1 MTMKIIELEPQFW
14 ELYQAG
20 EQLYLSIAI
29 DVSSVVSCWDLVLT
43 QAEIEAYQNFGRTAL
58 VELTKKL
65 VNDVF
70 HGNFSCLESNLASA
84 HQKQAMQ
91 VTFKNW
97 QKSQK

>member
-14 ELYQAG
+14 ELYQQG

-29 DVSSVVSCWDLVLT
+29 DVSSVVSCWDMVLT

-70 HGNFSCLESNLASA
+70 RGNFSRLESNLAA
-84 HQKQAMQ
+84 TDQKRAMQ
-91 VTFKNW
+91 ITFKNW
-97 QKSQK
+97 QNNQR